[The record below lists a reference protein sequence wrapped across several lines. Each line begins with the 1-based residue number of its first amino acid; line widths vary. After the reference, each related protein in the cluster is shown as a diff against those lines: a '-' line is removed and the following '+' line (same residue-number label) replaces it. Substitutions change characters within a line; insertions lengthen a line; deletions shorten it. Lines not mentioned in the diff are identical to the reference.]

1 MYYKDKDLL
10 CPDDEKGEGV
20 GQVNKS
26 YTVAGIVMRPDD
38 GRGIGWHCNCSDIYG
53 LPSSCRVVL
62 PDAKKDGVAEQLSLS

>member
-1 MYYKDKDLL
+1 MYYKAKDFM

-20 GQVNKS
+20 CQVNKS
-26 YTVAGIVMRPDD
+26 FTVAGIVMRPNDE
-38 GRGIGWHCNCSDIYG
+38 RGIGWHCSDIYG